1 MKSSIRFI
9 YLMVLIAVLGLAL
22 LGVLTTSHHNT
33 EVILQRH
40 AELAMTY
47 SAEAIAD
54 NTLRYLS
61 PAERAAELTEE
72 LLVHKTLSLNEPE
85 ALEIYF
91 MNQLK
96 ANAELASVYIGRPNG
111 DFFFVKRE
119 EQGFFIKEIHSGP
132 ERKVIYRN
140 YGPNLELTQETLN
153 PEDMYDPRTRP
164 WYQKAV
170 QNNVPI
176 WTDPYIFFTSKRPGV
191 TVARPVY
198 VDGEFLGVVSV
209 DIEISGLSKF
219 LATIPI
225 SKQGA
230 AFIMNRDGLAIALPG
245 LEAMISQDAEQ
256 PSLPQI
262 STINNDRIKGL
273 IGPNS
278 AEQRLTHQ
286 QKTFRQFD
294 LEGETQY
301 GVLSSFAVGDEF
313 WVIGVYAPA
322 VDFQGQIKAQFY
334 RYRLQIVGIWALVG
348 LLAIPLVFRI
358 TRPMMR
364 IYEQATRDELTQLPN
379 RVEFLRRAK
388 KLVLQAKRKKQE
400 IAVAMMDLDGF
411 KGINDTY
418 GHKAG
423 DEVLTIVGQR
433 LASVVRSA
441 DLVGRLGG
449 DEFAL
454 ILTGVGEKEAMQL
467 VERIRKRI
475 IEEPIY
481 SDDEVYVVG
490 ATAGVAMNQW
500 GENVLETLAKA
511 DQALLDAK
519 TIGKNCTLAF
529 SAQGVDTIIYNHARA
544 S

>member
-1 MKSSIRFI
+1 
-9 YLMVLIAVLGLAL
+9 
-22 LGVLTTSHHNT
+22 
-33 EVILQRH
+33 
-40 AELAMTY
+40 
-47 SAEAIAD
+47 
-54 NTLRYLS
+54 
-61 PAERAAELTEE
+61 
-72 LLVHKTLSLNEPE
+72 
-85 ALEIYF
+85 
-91 MNQLK
+91 
-96 ANAELASVYIGRPNG
+96 
-111 DFFFVKRE
+111 
-119 EQGFFIKEIHSGP
+119 
-132 ERKVIYRN
+132 
-140 YGPNLELTQETLN
+140 
-153 PEDMYDPRTRP
+153 
-164 WYQKAV
+164 
-170 QNNVPI
+170 
-176 WTDPYIFFTSKRPGV
+176 
-191 TVARPVY
+191 
-198 VDGEFLGVVSV
+198 V

-256 PSLPQI
+256 PTLPQI

-294 LEGETQY
+294 LDGETQY

-322 VDFQGQIKAQFY
+322 VDFQGQIRAQFY

-388 KLVLQAKRKKQE
+388 KLVLQAQRKKQE

-475 IEEPIY
+475 SQEPIY